1 VPEFLK
7 ILDDYV
13 EKTYGKTDPAFSV

>member
-1 VPEFLK
+1 VYFEEVEK

-13 EKTYGKTDPAFSV
+13 EKYRAKGVIE